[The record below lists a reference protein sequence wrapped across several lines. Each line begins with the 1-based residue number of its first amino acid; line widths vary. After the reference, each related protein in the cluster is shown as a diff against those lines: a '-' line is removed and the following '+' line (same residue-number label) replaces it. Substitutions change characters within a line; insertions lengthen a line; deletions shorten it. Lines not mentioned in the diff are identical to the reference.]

1 MIFWRK
7 KLGFSLLV
15 ISSIILLD
23 QALKYPFTS
32 SCNSGIAF
40 GLLQNQRTVNTLI
53 SATVVFIC
61 FYFLMK
67 EKRRFISFALL
78 LVIGGGASNLFDR
91 VTFGCVRD
99 FIDFK
104 IWPSFNLA
112 DSLISV
118 GVIIIAVEIAFKR
131 GQFNDLNQ

>member
-1 MIFWRK
+1 MIFGRS
-7 KLGFSLLV
+7 KLGFSLFV
-15 ISSIILLD
+15 ILSIILLD
-23 QALKYPFTS
+23 QALKFLFTS
-32 SCNSGIAF
+32 SCNRGIAF
-40 GLLQNQRTVNTLI
+40 GLLQNQWTVNTLI
-53 SATVVFIC
+53 SFTVVSIC

-112 DSLISV
+112 DSAISIGVVLILTK
-118 GVIIIAVEIAFKR
+118 AL
-131 GQFNDLNQ
+131 FNKEHAA